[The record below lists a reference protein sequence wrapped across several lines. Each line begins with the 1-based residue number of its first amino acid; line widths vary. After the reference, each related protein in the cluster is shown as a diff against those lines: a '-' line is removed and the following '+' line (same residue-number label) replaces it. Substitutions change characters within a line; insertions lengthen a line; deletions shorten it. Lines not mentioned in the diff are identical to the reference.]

1 MKRHPFPLKRLTA
14 AVLLCV
20 AAGAEAQI
28 NVYTDQ
34 AAFLAAVGG
43 YGVDTYD
50 DLTIQLY
57 ESPFERTAGAYS
69 YTASAP
75 SGLYGAGSGGDGW
88 LTPNVDN
95 ETITF
100 SNFAPGI
107 VGFGG
112 YFFASDINGA
122 FLPNGSLLFTATD
135 GTTLNYT
142 LNGATTTSFLG
153 FVSSSPLTSV
163 TLTSGGNYWPTA
175 NDVTLAMPIPEPET
189 YAMMLMGLGV
199 VGWLRRRRT

>member
-1 MKRHPFPLKRLTA
+1 MKCHAFPLKSVAA
-14 AVLLCV
+14 AVLLCM
-20 AAGAEAQI
+20 ATGAEAQI

-50 DLTIQLY
+50 DLEVQLY
-57 ESPFERTAGAYS
+57 ESPFARTAGSYGYS
-69 YTASAP
+69 VSAE

-88 LTPNVDN
+88 LTANIDN

-122 FLPNGSLLFTATD
+122 FVPNGTMQFTATD
-135 GTTLNYT
+135 GTTLSYT
-142 LNGATTTSFLG
+142 LSGATTTSFLG

-163 TLTSGGNYWPTA
+163 TLAPGGDYWATA
-175 NDVTLAMPIPEPET
+175 NDVTLAMPIPEPGS
-189 YAMMLMGLGV
+189 YAMMLLGLGAL
-199 VGWLRRRRT
+199 GWMGRRRA

>member
-1 MKRHPFPLKRLTA
+1 MKRHPFPLKSLAA

-20 AAGAEAQI
+20 ASGAQAQI
-28 NVYTDQ
+28 DVYTDRT
-34 AAFLAAVGG
+34 AFLAAVGG

-50 DLTIQLY
+50 DLAVQLY
-57 ESPFERTAGAYS
+57 ESPFARSAGSYG
-69 YTASAP
+69 YTASAD

-95 ETITF
+95 EAIIF

-112 YFFASDINGA
+112 YFFGSDINGA
-122 FLPNGSLLFTATD
+122 FVPNGTLQFTATD
-135 GTTLNYT
+135 GSTLDYT
-142 LNGATTTSFLG
+142 LTGATTTSFVG
-153 FVSSSPLTSV
+153 FVSSSPLASV
-163 TLTSGGNYWPTA
+163 SLISGGDYWATA

-189 YAMMLMGLGV
+189 YAMMMLGLGV
-199 VGWLRRRRT
+199 VGWMRRRRG

>member
-1 MKRHPFPLKRLTA
+1 MKRHPFPLKSLTA

-50 DLTIQLY
+50 DLAVQLY
-57 ESPFERTAGAYS
+57 ASPFERTAGAYS

-75 SGLYGAGSGGDGW
+75 SGLYGATSGGDGW
-88 LTPNVDN
+88 LTPNIDN

-100 SNFAPGI
+100 SNFTPGI

-122 FLPNGSLLFTATD
+122 FVPNGTLLFTATD
-135 GTTLNYT
+135 GSTLNYT

-153 FVSSSPLTSV
+153 FVSSSPLSSV
-163 TLTSGGNYWPTA
+163 TLAAGGAYWPTA

-199 VGWLRRRRT
+199 VGWMRRRRS